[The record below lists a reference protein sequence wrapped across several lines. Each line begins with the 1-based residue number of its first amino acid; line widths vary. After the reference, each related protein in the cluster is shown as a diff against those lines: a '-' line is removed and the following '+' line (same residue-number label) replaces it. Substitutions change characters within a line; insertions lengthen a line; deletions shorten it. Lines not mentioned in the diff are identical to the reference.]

1 MTWSRESRQAR
12 GYGAA
17 WDKLRLVILRRD
29 KYLCQCDQCKGGQH
43 GGRLTPANQVNHKV
57 SKAEAKRRGWTQ
69 AQIDDPSNL
78 EAINAD
84 CHKRV
89 TAQQQGRTLRP
100 RGCDTRGVP
109 LDPAHHWNRGGDS
122 EKADPLQPGTAAS
135 HSRAEASIRGKKG
148 P

>member
-12 GYGAA
+12 GYDAA
-17 WDKLRLVILRRD
+17 WDRLRLVILRRD
-29 KYLCQCDQCKGGQH
+29 KYLGQCDQCKGGKP
-43 GGRLTPANQVNHKV
+43 GGRLTEANEVNHKV
-57 SKAEAKRRGWTQ
+57 PKAEAKRLGWTR
-69 AQIDDPSNL
+69 AQTDDPSNL
-78 EAINAD
+78 HAINTN

-89 TAQQQGRTLRP
+89 TAEQQGRTLRP

-109 LDPAHHWNRGGDS
+109 LDPAHHWNRGGDA
-122 EKADPLQPGTAAS
+122 EKADPIQQRTAAH